1 MEKEFETKTRV
12 NGYVVTLLTAIW
24 VASSVITLAQSGLV
38 A

>member
-1 MEKEFETKTRV
+1 MEKEFDKKAWT

-24 VASSVITLAQSGLV
+24 VASSVVTLAQSGLV